1 MPVLGPSMHPGGLRG
16 FSMVRLPVALLLGQV
31 LEEND
36 VKRVGSVCG
45 RGLGK
50 DATRRV
56 PVLEDNQMKKIFH
69 CVDVQFLYPFLS

>member
-45 RGLGK
+45 RGLGE
-50 DATRRV
+50 RRYSESSCLGRQSDEENIPLCRCTISV
-56 PVLEDNQMKKIFH
+56 SIP
-69 CVDVQFLYPFLS
+69 